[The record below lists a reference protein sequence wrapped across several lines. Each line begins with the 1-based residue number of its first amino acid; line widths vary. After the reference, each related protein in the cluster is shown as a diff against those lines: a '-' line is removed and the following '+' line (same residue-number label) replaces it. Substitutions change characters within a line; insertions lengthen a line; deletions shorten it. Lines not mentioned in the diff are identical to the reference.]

1 MIAPEV
7 DQIIHVMPETLANK
21 IAAGEVVQRPAS
33 AAKELIENA
42 IDAGADTITLVL
54 KRAGSEL
61 IQVIDN
67 GCGMSRADAEV
78 AFRRHATSKVRE
90 AEDLEQIYT
99 LGFRGEALASIA
111 AVAQVEMKTK
121 RAQDGAG
128 VRIQMDG
135 GVLVQIEPCATPRG
149 TSIAIRNLFYNVP
162 ARRNFLKTPATEF
175 KHLVETFQFLA
186 LSHPRIG
193 FTLLHDDNEVYRLQ
207 ARPDVTWEEAMPLRI
222 VELLG
227 DNYEDM
233 FVPVEETTSYL
244 SVRGFVGLPQF
255 TRRSRNDQYLFVN
268 DRYVKSRY
276 LNHAVSQGYGTLLAD
291 GQFPFFTLFLSLDP
305 RHVDVNVHPTKAEVK
320 FDDERGIYAFIQS
333 VVRKVVGQRM
343 LTPQMPTEATTS
355 TMLSSEGISVKAR
368 AATPLTVKQ
377 VGLPA
382 GSLKL
387 GGATARPAS
396 SRPTARPNRP
406 ASSSGSPSDW
416 AQLYQEPQP
425 APEEPLTERSSS
437 IPSDATRPNIA
448 VQPSTEGALLW
459 QLHDRYILTQIH
471 SGLMV
476 VDQNA
481 AHERILYERA
491 LESMA
496 NGFGMTQQ
504 LLFPQTFD
512 FGPADY
518 ELLRELW
525 GDLQA
530 LGFEIE
536 EFGGR
541 SVVVRGVPVEIRPGD
556 ERTVLEDLL
565 EQYKAYHQSQGT
577 LKVRENLARSL
588 ARKSAIP
595 AGKRLQEKEMR
606 SLVDQLFQCS
616 APATCPNGRL
626 TLFEL
631 SRDELDKRFGR

>member
-1 MIAPEV
+1 MVAPEV
-7 DQIIHVMPETLANK
+7 DQIIHVLPETLANK

-42 IDAGADTITLVL
+42 IDAGAGAITLVL

-61 IQVIDN
+61 IQVIDD
-67 GCGMSRADAEV
+67 GCGMSRPDAET
-78 AFRRHATSKVRE
+78 AFRRHATSKVR
-90 AEDLEQIYT
+90 AADDLERIYT
-99 LGFRGEALASIA
+99 LGFRGEALASMA

-121 RAQDGAG
+121 RAQDATG
-128 VRIQMDG
+128 VRVQIDG
-135 GVLVQIEPCATPRG
+135 GSLVQIEPCATPRG

-207 ARPDVTWEEAMPLRI
+207 SRVDASWAEAMPQRI

-227 DNYEDM
+227 DNYQDM

-244 SVRGFVGLPQF
+244 SIRGFVGLPTF
-255 TRRSRNDQYLFVN
+255 TRRSRSDQYLFVN
-268 DRYVKSRY
+268 DRYIKSRY
-276 LNHAVSQGYGTLLAD
+276 LNKAVAQGYGTLLPE
-291 GQFPFFTLFLSLDP
+291 GSYPFFSLFLSLDP

-320 FDDERGIYAFIQS
+320 FDDERGIYAFLQS
-333 VVRKVVGQRM
+333 VVRKAIGQHL
-343 LTPQMPTEATTS
+343 LTPQVNPREETS
-355 TMLSSEGISVKAR
+355 PSLPSTGI
-368 AATPLTVKQ
+368 Q
-377 VGLPA
+377 V
-382 GSLKL
+382 
-387 GGATARPAS
+387 T
-396 SRPTARPNRP
+396 RPTATPFSVGRVDTPTGTSRSKTSW
-406 ASSSGSPSDW
+406 SSNAARQGAGGARDW
-416 AQLYQEPQP
+416 ERLYQNPLESAKEQT
-425 APEEPLTERSSS
+425 EERAS
-437 IPSDATRPNIA
+437 IASAATKPSLAHQQTAD
-448 VQPSTEGALLW
+448 GALLW

-476 VDQNA
+476 IDQNA

-491 LESMA
+491 LQSMA
-496 NGFGMTQQ
+496 NGFGLSQQ

-512 FGPADY
+512 FSPADY
-518 ELLRELW
+518 ALVRELW
-525 GDLQA
+525 ADLQA
-530 LGFEIE
+530 LGFELE

-541 SVVVRGVPVEIRPGD
+541 SVVARGVPVEIRPGD

-565 EQYKAYHQSQGT
+565 EQYKSYHQAGGT

-595 AGKRLQEKEMR
+595 VGKRLQEKEMR